1 MRVVTAN
8 VSQTIPAFNVQCTLA
23 VAMSYALMDV
33 SAQLQLT
40 ATSARLTQTGTTT
53 DVAFVTKTTQETS
66 VNCTVDIVI
75 TVVVLAMDQAPISV
89 TTVLIT
95 PTGRL
100 MEAVAAM
107 HTGQEK
113 VAATMSDLAL
123 PFACPAMDPMKAN
136 VRHAWPTQYIRF
148 LAEAHHVN
156 ANLDTEVMLVKSGM
170 VNVMNTVIIR

>member
-1 MRVVTAN
+1 

-53 DVAFVTKTTQETS
+53 DVAFVTKTTQGTS

-75 TVVVLAMDQAPISV
+75 TVVVLVMDQVPISV

-95 PTGRL
+95 HTGRL
-100 MEAVAAM
+100 MEAVVVT
-107 HTGQEK
+107 HTGLEK
-113 VAATMSDLAL
+113 VAATMSDLAIAR
-123 PFACPAMDPMKAN
+123 ACPAMDLMKAN
-136 VRHAWPTQYIRF
+136 VRHVWTTQYILF
-148 LAEAHHVN
+148 KMEPHHVN
-156 ANLDTEVMLVKSGM
+156 AYLATQV
-170 VNVMNTVIIR
+170 

>member
-1 MRVVTAN
+1 MN

-136 VRHAWPTQYIRF
+136 VRHAWPTLSSKPT
-148 LAEAHHVN
+148 LAR
-156 ANLDTEVMLVKSGM
+156 
-170 VNVMNTVIIR
+170 TVIPFHSATCDSDNSIMRRICGDRVTVST